1 MKKLSIFVA
10 FLLFGLVGMQA
21 APVDAAKA
29 RKVADSYVRINGL
42 YDKTQKVNR
51 VTDITSQTTFTAFYV
66 FRIEG
71 TPSGKGFVLV
81 SADDCARPI
90 LGYSAE
96 NDFAVEGMPAHVE
109 SWLREYEQ
117 QIGRGREAGLG
128 TNPQWQRLLD
138 GDREMATHVVV
149 GALVA
154 TRWNQSPLYNNLC
167 PYDSTANERSVT
179 GCVATAMAQLMKYW
193 NRPVQGTGSHSYTHN
208 DYGTQSANF
217 GATTYD
223 WAHMPVQLT
232 SSSTAT
238 EINAVATLMYHCGVA
253 VEMDYSPSGSGATTI
268 GRVASWYTAEMALIN
283 YFDYNSSLQG
293 RYMSDYSDLQWK
305 QMLMNELN
313 AGRPMIYR
321 GSSDGGGHSFIC
333 DGYDSDTNF
342 HFNLGWGGSSNGFYS
357 LSAVDPNALEYN
369 GGQGAIMGIYPNNM
383 PLMTPGGVQVTGVN
397 TTTATVSWVNP
408 NNAGT
413 TQVQVAYGP
422 TATFNIGNSATYTVT
437 NATGNSKTLSGLT
450 AYTQYSVAMRCTSG
464 TNASAWTEPVTFTT
478 LANPQPAP
486 ALIDCESGLPT
497 YWTQEQVNGNIFW
510 TQATGGYN
518 GRPSGALSGSH
529 NLRLQTNGHGAVT
542 RLISPMLLLGQ
553 GQNSNN
559 EYSANVTHKMAFGHA
574 QANWSGDVD
583 YLYVYYRTSPTA
595 DWNLLASYTE
605 EIANW
610 QRDTVTLPNTT
621 NTYQVAFEGRLNYGY
636 GVVLDDIS
644 FFSEQEVNDSVVV
657 TDDTIV
663 CDSYT
668 VTDNNGTRTI
678 TTTGT
683 YRLVYTAASG
693 IDSIIMR
700 TVMIR
705 HATHNSTTAS
715 AVGRYIWHDSIY
727 TESGT
732 HVYTYTNAYGCPSA
746 DTLHLTIEPCV
757 TLYRNQYVD
766 ACDEYLWSN
775 GVTYYESTNDA
786 YDTLTVDGGCDL
798 ILTLNLTIYHSTH
811 NNYTQTAMNTYTWH
825 DSLYFE
831 TGDFPY
837 HYTDVHGCASADTLH
852 LTITPAPA
860 VVVDDAHPFYD
871 DFEGDFSWYLEN
883 GATRSRWAYGSAA
896 AYGGT
901 HAMYI
906 SDDRGHSN
914 HYVISQRSV
923 VYASKLFTLTAGMHF
938 IGYDWRANGESNYD
952 YIRVFLAPASATFT
966 PNALPNGSTG
976 NTNTYTTGVP
986 AGWIALDGSEKKN
999 LDTTWQS
1006 FTAEANVTAAG
1017 NYRVVFVWISDNS
1030 VGQMPPAAI
1039 DNVTIQRTNCGR
1051 PTDVVVSNVTP
1062 TGATVTWRGTGTQ
1075 YLVAY
1080 GTGSDPAQMATVTT
1094 SDTTITLTGLTDN
1107 TDYNVYVR
1115 NVCSPTLNSAW
1126 SGMVSFITPC
1136 LPLVVDETH
1145 PYNENFEGARTW
1157 WMANGNRTNRWHW
1170 GTAVNNGGSRS
1181 IYISND
1187 NGLSNTY
1194 TNTQRGV
1201 TYATKLFALKGG
1213 AYHIGYDWRAYGE
1226 RNNAGTNYDY
1236 LRVFLAPAGTAINP
1250 GTSLPNGGSTS
1261 ASTSSFVST
1270 TPAGW
1275 ISADSSYCK
1284 NYVDTWQH
1292 FETDVAIPDS
1302 GDYVMMF
1309 VWLTDE
1315 NTGTN
1320 PPAAVD
1326 NISITRPTCSEPFNL
1341 AVTTVTATS
1350 ATLVWTGNGNNYQMA
1365 YGTGSNVNQMTRVNV
1380 TGNTYTLT
1388 GLAPNTQYN
1397 VFVRGVCDDNS
1408 TTAWTGPAEIN
1419 TPCAVYTITQGHALT
1434 ENFENGMPGC
1444 WRAIYPCSNNAMTVV
1459 ASNATSNS
1467 SYNNSHSLRFSSY
1480 YNCGE
1485 GFDQYFISQEI
1496 SCAAPLQM
1504 TFHYRDYNQ
1513 NNNLWVG
1520 YSTTGNSPEHFTQWE
1535 AVPNSTEWTTYSC
1548 EFPLGTKYVA
1558 IRYYGNYSYY
1568 SYIDDIELR
1577 WAQYHITA
1585 LTSDSTQG
1593 TTAGSSTRYYGATAT
1608 LRAFPTAC
1616 YQFSQWNDGNTDNPR
1631 PVTVTQDSTFTAYFT
1646 PATLTG
1652 SETVAACESYR
1663 WGGTTYRNSGTYSR
1677 HITTAA
1683 GCDSVA
1689 TLHLTINHG
1698 ITTTVAEAACD
1709 SYTWHDSTFT
1719 TSGTHVWH
1727 GQTTAGCDSTVTL
1740 TLTVNHGTHNVV
1752 YDTSDMPYPWHG
1764 STYAESGTYTYN
1776 YMDTNGCASTD
1787 TLHLTIVGCRA
1798 ITTLPYTEGFEE
1810 SATGTAAN
1818 PVFDVDC
1825 WQRHNNATTYIGY
1838 PFVATG
1844 SMAHGGSNMLNWS
1857 NNTGSS
1863 YGSNIVLVMPQVN
1876 TASHAINTLRLRFWA
1891 RTSNNQTTGELQVG
1905 VMTDP
1910 DDTSTFQQM
1919 GTLSHSGATWTEQ
1932 IFDFFGYTGTG
1943 SYIALRTQYP
1953 TSNWTLY
1960 LDDFTI
1966 EEQPACPIPNNI
1978 AASDVTANSATLTW
1992 QGTGNSYTVY
2002 YGTGTNTTTM
2012 DSRTVYDDSVTLTG
2026 LSSYTV
2032 YNVYIVSHC
2041 TGGSSSGLSQMYT
2054 FQTECNMVSTLPF
2067 TEGFEGY
2074 TSGSFTLP
2082 CWKHYSVN
2090 NYPSVT
2096 ATYHTGNRGLYWYR
2110 AANTERQYIVM
2121 PGFIFDVN
2129 TLEVR
2134 FWGRTSS
2141 SSYHPAF
2148 EVGVMDSP
2156 TDTASFVSVG
2166 TINVEGSTW
2175 VEYIQPLSYYTGTG
2189 HYIAL
2194 RSAFNTIAAAYLD
2207 DITVDVAPTCATP
2220 IDVTVSN
2227 ITTHTATVS
2236 WTGLIDNYVVA
2247 YGTGTDPSAM
2257 DSMTV
2262 NGSTVTLTGLAGNT
2276 TYNLFVRSVCSG
2288 GRSTW
2293 SPMVSFTTECELLE
2307 MPYVEGFESYN
2318 TTGSSNNNFSVDCWH
2333 RFSNGTTYYSPYVG
2347 NSTVCR
2353 HAGNRGLYWNMA
2365 NNTSYGTSQYVV
2377 LPGLDTSF
2385 YPMSRHQLSFWARA
2399 NTSTQRPVFIVG
2411 VMSDP
2416 YDTMTFVPVDTLN
2429 ITSTAWTEY
2438 TFTFE
2443 NYTGNGRNIAICA
2456 RANGGWVA
2464 GMDDLKVS
2472 IVPICFPPTSVAS
2485 NNVSST
2491 GATITWNGGNGIGF
2505 RVAYGTGTD
2514 PATMDSIVVM
2524 SGNNTTLTGLLPM
2537 TTYNVYIQP
2546 ICATERGEWSTV
2558 YSFTTGCGLIA
2569 TLPYTWGFE
2578 GCPTGTNETPNAD
2591 FGLPCW
2597 THLNNGSR
2605 WTGSPYI
2612 TGNLT
2617 HAGTRA
2623 LYWETNPYVTNSQW
2637 PRTTAVVLPA
2647 LDPSVDVSGLR
2658 LKFWANR
2665 VSDASRAVPTFRIG
2679 VMTNPNNINT
2689 FTQVATII
2697 AETNGWAEYYADFY
2711 AYTGTGHYIAIRADG
2726 PTQNNYYLTW
2736 TAYMDDVT
2744 LELSP
2749 SCIAPTGVTVS
2760 GITPTTA
2767 TVAWSDP
2774 VPGQTVHQVAYGTG
2788 TTPDGMTT
2796 VNVTTGSSRQLTGL
2810 APNTTYN
2817 VFVRALCG
2825 GNDNSEW
2832 TPMATFVTPC
2842 TLISSLPYTENF
2854 DSYTSFPI
2862 DCWNR
2867 LNNGTWSSFPTLDAN
2882 NTHSGNRCINWNALN
2897 SVDGGTYQ
2905 AVVMPAVD
2913 VDIYPMNTLRLR
2925 VWARKGSGNGTL
2937 QVGIMTD
2944 PGNINTF
2951 TQVGTISPSDIDNYI
2966 EYIIPFSSYTGS
2978 GQYVALR
2985 AVSPGSTDYWNYA
2998 WQAWTDDFTLEVI
3011 PSCLEPTGL
3020 AASVITDTSATL
3032 TWSGSATTYEVAYGT
3047 TTTLA
3052 DMTSITATGHS
3063 VQITGLANNTLYYAY
3078 IRAICSASDTSAW
3091 TSTPVSFRTQCPA
3104 TIHVPY
3110 SESFETYTTGSTA
3123 ITVPCWNFTMIGS
3136 ASYQDP
3142 SNYPL
3147 IQRTLAHTGNYSLA
3161 LTGDAI
3167 TQLPA
3172 TDTALNLLQI
3182 KLWVRKGNSDADNK
3196 LEVGVMHGTTFIPID
3211 TLDVVP
3217 NTYVENTIYLA
3228 GYNGNSRVIA
3238 FRNTCRDNYT
3248 YSPFLIDDIE
3258 LTFLP
3263 ACLAV
3268 QNVHVTNITPSTL
3281 TIDWSDMRPATSWEI
3296 EYGPTGFT
3304 LGHGTTTIVSSHPA
3318 TLTGLFPGTEYSFR
3332 VRTLCGDNGNSE
3344 WSDVS
3349 TAITDCGLTNVPY
3362 MQDFDN
3368 VLATS
3373 YNLAGFLPSCWEGY
3387 TNGTSNTYLPHVVVG
3402 GSNYQ
3407 YAAANNGLCLI
3418 SGNGNYGTVKV
3429 VRLPQFAQPI
3439 NTLAVKFWSRKE
3451 NANYG
3456 TLTVGYLTG
3465 DNMATDYVQVAT
3477 IASSTTGTYDSVEFT
3492 NVPAT
3497 AQYIAFRWECTGT
3510 WYSCGLDNVEVYIPS
3525 ATPCDTPTGLQA
3537 TAVSSSGATLTWNG
3551 NATGYIVAYG
3561 LGNTPENMQ
3570 TVTVNDTTVTLTGL
3584 TGNTTYNVYVRSD
3597 CGDGNLSLWSTMAT
3611 FHTDC
3616 ALITSLPYTEGF
3628 EGSTPSYFDVACWN
3642 RIYTNNYP
3650 YPMVNGSANFIH
3662 TGSRSIQWMNFNNT
3676 TQYVVLPGLDNTVIA
3691 TNGTKLTFWA
3701 KSSSDNVSPSITVGV
3716 MTDAND
3722 TTTFTPVTAVTVA
3735 GTEWVQYTAY
3745 LSNYTGNGTYITL
3758 RGGSIGGGRTWI
3770 AYLDDFAIE
3779 EAPNCSTVL
3788 PVVTTTTAC
3797 DSYTWHGTA
3806 YSASGSYT
3814 FDTLL
3819 LGICPRTDTL
3829 HLTISHGTHNSI
3841 SETVDESY
3849 TWHGITYTATGVYTY
3864 EYTDADGCAS
3874 TDTLHLTVDPYLP
3887 VLVNETHPFN
3897 DGFEGTTLRWQLF
3910 NGTLTNQ
3917 WRRGTAA
3924 YSNGSQA
3931 LYISNNDGTANA
3943 YSNSS
3948 TTVYASKKFI
3958 LPAGHFYFSY
3968 DWRANGEN
3976 GYDYM
3981 RVYLAPATATFT
3993 ASTSLPTG
4001 INSTSTPSGWI
4012 ALDRGSQM
4020 NLSTDWSNHAAEV
4033 NITDSAVYQVVFVW
4047 RNDNT
4052 VANQPPAA
4060 IDEVNFIK
4068 SDCYSPTNITA
4079 QNITAT
4085 TATLSWT
4092 GTAGSYLVV
4101 YGTSTAIGDMDTLT
4115 ANGNTITLTGLAHT
4129 TTHYAYVKSLCSAND
4144 LSPWSQMFTF
4154 RTACGAFALPYSYG
4168 IDDPSI
4174 AYYNTTLHECWT
4186 AGNTSGNTNNDPS
4199 VSTYYSH
4206 GGTLSIY
4213 MTSSN
4218 NYYSYLV
4225 LPAFDN
4231 PVDRTQLTFWGRA
4244 TGANYP
4250 STLEIGLVAS
4260 PTDIASFELVDTF
4273 TIPRTGVLQWHQHE
4287 VLFDT
4292 YHGNGQHIAI
4302 RLPANGDGRCYL
4314 DDFVVE
4320 ALPECS
4326 GARNLA
4332 VAGTTENSVTLTWH
4346 ETGAATS
4353 WGIEYGPQGFA
4364 QGSGTT
4370 VTVTDTTATLTGLTN
4385 DTWYD
4390 IYIHSDCVHATS
4402 RAQRISAQ
4410 TDCGRMAIPFYEDFS
4425 GYASSDS
4432 PIDRCWYKCYSQNNS
4447 QTSYPQF
4454 TYNSS
4459 DNSDYFLYFLST
4471 RNYYSYLVL
4480 PSMQGNIHDQMLRF
4494 KVKTSG
4500 GTSAN
4505 IQVGVVTTATNFN
4518 TFQQVQQLS
4527 VSSNSEWNTVNVP
4540 FNSLNGT
4547 NYRIAIVSPS
4557 LSSSGS
4563 QSQAF
4568 YVDDIEVVPIP
4579 DCNAPASLAA
4589 GSITTTSATL
4599 SWSAVQGISRYRV
4612 VYTPHGDYDSS
4623 YRVTVDSVAATS
4635 LPLTGLQMG
4644 TTYDVEVY
4652 SLCITGSLSTAA
4664 TTTFS
4669 TSCSAHSVPFTE
4681 NFDHGSGTHV
4691 SPCWNN
4697 GFYGSATSTY
4707 PTVSAANPNYEG
4719 DKALLFFSSSNN
4731 MYSYAILP
4739 ELDDTL
4745 SLLQFKLQARANTV
4759 NSNPSLQIGTVAASA
4774 NITTF
4779 QTVQNVQ
4786 LNDSWQYY
4794 TVPLT
4799 SATDNSRRLAIRYQP
4814 NGQGQA
4820 GNIFVDDIIV
4830 ERIPACD
4837 GPARVTADRIVYN
4850 GARLHWPAVA
4860 GVTSYS
4866 LEYGPSGF
4874 TLGQGTQ
4881 VTGLTDTTYILS
4893 GLNASTTYSVYLT
4906 ATCASGR
4913 ESSLVS
4919 VSFATGCLEQLP
4931 YEYGFEGLTT
4941 SPTGT
4946 VTTVP
4951 CWVLNE
4957 NTSVQSGQYTTGYAA
4972 EGISRMR
4979 FSVSQATAYAV
4990 MPKLDDSINHL
5001 YMTLQV
5007 NTGTTYF
5014 DEPLAPLYVG
5024 VVTDPYDFS
5033 TFLPVDT
5040 LLPTASNT
5048 WQSFRVDFSSL
5059 TDNDYYIAFYGTG
5072 SYYTSYVYLDD
5083 IQVIRIAP
5091 YNIDLTLADASR
5103 GTVAVNGVTTN
5114 HAQALAGSDVTLTAT
5129 ANHGYTFSHWAAG
5142 ITANPYTF
5150 TMPDH
5155 DVVYNHI
5162 VFSLN
5167 TYTVT
5172 VLSNDTTLGTVT
5184 GGGSYDYLDTA
5195 TLTATPIGN
5204 YNFLRWSDGVT
5215 TNPRTLIVTDDTT
5228 LTALFQNDCPVGTD
5242 TTIVACDSYTWND
5255 TPYTATGVY
5264 THDRSTAQCT
5274 VVDTLHLTINHS
5286 THNVVYDTAELS
5298 YTWHDS
5304 VYTATGVYT
5313 YDYTNTDG
5321 CASSDTLHLVIDPT
5335 LPVLVDEEHPFFD
5348 DFEEGLHWTFT
5359 NGTSQYTNNPS
5370 INAWYYGTAAPHT
5383 GSHSIYISNDNGV
5396 SNNYSWTLDDESDDC
5411 PATYASKRFIL
5422 RQGAYSFS
5430 YDWRSNGNSSN
5441 DYLRV
5446 YLVPDAEVLPGNGQI
5461 PTSWIA
5467 LDGDT
5472 ALSGQT
5478 VWNYHAAQIN
5488 VTTPGIYKMVFL
5500 WKNSLRIFSEGHNPP
5515 AAVDNVSIV
5524 KTTCT
5529 PPTNLSSSNTTTTA
5543 ATLAWTGTGTRF
5555 TVAYGI
5561 ASSPLDMD
5569 TLSVTGNSVRIT
5581 NLSPSSYYHV
5591 FVRKW
5596 CDASQASAW
5605 SEMFTFNTGCGPM
5618 TELPMTESFES
5629 CGVLS
5634 YPYYIP
5640 FNLNCWN
5647 ILSNNSTAAPNI
5659 LIRAADGYAHSGN
5672 NLMDFPIFSNSDYYI
5687 VLPQIDTHYHALNNL
5702 YLSFWAYPIGYLY
5715 TPAKLA
5721 VGVMDS
5727 PTDTGS
5733 FTPVDTLELFVNVV
5747 NNTLLPGEFGVNLR
5761 PYQGSGS
5768 CIALRPVYYNSDRSI
5783 LLDDIIVDYMPA
5795 NADTTVVACGSYTWG
5810 DTTYT
5815 TSGIYSKMRLF
5826 HAIPIYDTLR
5836 LTILPAT
5843 TGSETL
5849 AACDSYTW
5857 HGTTYIASGTYTFDT
5872 LNANGCDS
5880 TATLHLT
5887 VNHSTA
5893 NSESLAVCDNY
5904 TWHGTRYTASGD
5916 YTYNYTN
5923 AEGCASTDTLHLT
5936 VNHSTSRDTTA
5947 VACDSFTWRDSI
5959 YTSSTRATSITTN
5972 AVGCDSTVTLHLTV
5986 NRSTHDSF
5994 RQTACDSYTWHGT
6007 PYTTSGV
6014 YTNDYTNAAG
6024 CASTDTLHLTV
6035 NYSNTGIDTQTACD
6049 SYRWIN
6055 GVTYTSSTNTPTF
6068 TLTNHHRCDSV
6079 VTLNLTINHHS
6090 SEVNVYTRCDSLSFL
6105 GNTYTLSGNYF
6116 FDTVNDEGCSH
6127 FIELRLTVRH
6137 STHDNY
6143 YQNSC
6148 GSYTWYGTTYTTSG
6162 TYIYNYTN
6170 AERCASTDT
6179 LHLVIDQHTDTA
6191 FHVTAC
6197 DGYRW
6202 NDSLYTQSGVYTYNY
6217 STAGSTCTNVDTL
6230 YLTVNHSATV
6240 TITDTACDSYTWHD
6254 STYTFPFPNIHG
6266 FIYPWPIT
6274 ATYVTTT
6281 VAGCDSVE
6289 TLRLTLNRSVTGADI
6304 VTACDRYTWINGITY
6319 TTSNYNTSNYTL
6331 AAANGCDSV
6340 VTLYLT
6346 LNHSTAGDTTAIA
6359 CDSFDWRGTNYTS
6372 TTSATST
6379 TTNAAGCDSVVTLH
6393 LTVNYSTAG
6402 DTVATACDSFDWHDS
6417 IYTSSTSA
6425 TSTTSNVAGCDS
6437 VVTLHLT
6444 VNYSTEGDTVATAC
6458 ERFTWRDSS
6467 YTSSTSATSITSNI
6481 AGCDSTVTLHLTIYD
6496 AAASDI
6502 YDTACESY
6510 IWADSPN
6517 SQIYTES
6524 GDYTLTGQ
6532 TIHGCDSIVTLHLT
6546 VNHGTHDDYY
6556 QHACDTFVWHGT
6568 VYTATGTYLY
6578 EYQNADGCASVD
6590 TLHLTV
6596 DQHSDTAYHVTVC
6609 DAYRWN
6615 DSLYT
6620 ESGIYVYDYSLAGSS
6635 CTNVDTLYLTVNHS
6649 ADSDLYVTAC
6659 DSYNWLGTVIPEG
6672 DWYTE
6677 SGTYVRRLQTVGGCD
6692 STATLHL
6699 TINHRS
6705 ELDTTLVACDTL
6717 FWTVEDTTFT
6727 ITESGDYFVV
6737 GALAWTVI
6745 DDSYLELGH
6754 AFLNAEGCDSTQTL
6768 HVTIGHSTTGDTV
6781 AVACDSFDWYG
6792 TSYTSSTS
6800 ATRTTSN
6807 AAGCDSTVT
6816 LHLTVNYSTAGD
6828 TVATACDH
6836 FEWRDSSYTS
6846 TTSATSTTTNAAGCD
6861 SVVTLHLTIN
6871 YGQYTSTYQAA
6882 CDSFAWHDTV
6892 LTLSGSYLHYDL
6904 TAEGCLIIDT
6914 LVLTLSNGTSTGY
6927 HVETC
6932 DGYIWNGTLYTETGN
6947 YIYDYSQ
6954 LGGDCQNVDTLFLT
6968 LHYSTYTDIYDTAC
6982 DSYLWGYEVMTESG
6996 EYAFHMTTAYG
7007 CDSVTTIHLTIH
7019 YNTSTAY
7026 SDTLGADGTYTWH
7039 GHTYSDTGT
7048 YLYDYITDEGCAS
7061 TDTLYLSSNY
7071 IAPVYYTL
7079 HARSADTVMGYVV
7092 VYPDSVA
7099 RSGDTVIVVGV
7110 PHEGYRFTHWSDGDT
7125 NGARLVRLT
7134 SDTTLVAYFD
7144 VYVGIADVET
7154 PTFRIWAET
7163 GNIQVEGTGI
7173 AGMPVRAYDLTG
7185 RMLYNQR
7192 AEGNRVTISTSR
7204 WATGVYLVR
7213 VGNLPAQ
7220 RIVLR

>member
-1 MKKLSIFVA
+1 M
-10 FLLFGLVGMQA
+10 
-21 APVDAAKA
+21 
-29 RKVADSYVRINGL
+29 
-42 YDKTQKVNR
+42 
-51 VTDITSQTTFTAFYV
+51 
-66 FRIEG
+66 
-71 TPSGKGFVLV
+71 
-81 SADDCARPI
+81 
-90 LGYSAE
+90 
-96 NDFAVEGMPAHVE
+96 
-109 SWLREYEQ
+109 
-117 QIGRGREAGLG
+117 
-128 TNPQWQRLLD
+128 
-138 GDREMATHVVV
+138 
-149 GALVA
+149 
-154 TRWNQSPLYNNLC
+154 
-167 PYDSTANERSVT
+167 
-179 GCVATAMAQLMKYW
+179 
-193 NRPVQGTGSHSYTHN
+193 
-208 DYGTQSANF
+208 
-217 GATTYD
+217 
-223 WAHMPVQLT
+223 
-232 SSSTAT
+232 
-238 EINAVATLMYHCGVA
+238 
-253 VEMDYSPSGSGATTI
+253 
-268 GRVASWYTAEMALIN
+268 
-283 YFDYNSSLQG
+283 
-293 RYMSDYSDLQWK
+293 
-305 QMLMNELN
+305 
-313 AGRPMIYR
+313 
-321 GSSDGGGHSFIC
+321 
-333 DGYDSDTNF
+333 
-342 HFNLGWGGSSNGFYS
+342 
-357 LSAVDPNALEYN
+357 
-369 GGQGAIMGIYPNNM
+369 
-383 PLMTPGGVQVTGVN
+383 
-397 TTTATVSWVNP
+397 
-408 NNAGT
+408 
-413 TQVQVAYGP
+413 
-422 TATFNIGNSATYTVT
+422 
-437 NATGNSKTLSGLT
+437 
-450 AYTQYSVAMRCTSG
+450 
-464 TNASAWTEPVTFTT
+464 
-478 LANPQPAP
+478 
-486 ALIDCESGLPT
+486 
-497 YWTQEQVNGNIFW
+497 
-510 TQATGGYN
+510 
-518 GRPSGALSGSH
+518 
-529 NLRLQTNGHGAVT
+529 
-542 RLISPMLLLGQ
+542 
-553 GQNSNN
+553 
-559 EYSANVTHKMAFGHA
+559 
-574 QANWSGDVD
+574 
-583 YLYVYYRTSPTA
+583 
-595 DWNLLASYTE
+595 
-605 EIANW
+605 
-610 QRDTVTLPNTT
+610 
-621 NTYQVAFEGRLNYGY
+621 
-636 GVVLDDIS
+636 
-644 FFSEQEVNDSVVV
+644 
-657 TDDTIV
+657 
-663 CDSYT
+663 
-668 VTDNNGTRTI
+668 
-678 TTTGT
+678 
-683 YRLVYTAASG
+683 
-693 IDSIIMR
+693 
-700 TVMIR
+700 
-705 HATHNSTTAS
+705 
-715 AVGRYIWHDSIY
+715 
-727 TESGT
+727 
-732 HVYTYTNAYGCPSA
+732 
-746 DTLHLTIEPCV
+746 
-757 TLYRNQYVD
+757 
-766 ACDEYLWSN
+766 
-775 GVTYYESTNDA
+775 
-786 YDTLTVDGGCDL
+786 
-798 ILTLNLTIYHSTH
+798 
-811 NNYTQTAMNTYTWH
+811 
-825 DSLYFE
+825 
-831 TGDFPY
+831 
-837 HYTDVHGCASADTLH
+837 
-852 LTITPAPA
+852 
-860 VVVDDAHPFYD
+860 
-871 DFEGDFSWYLEN
+871 
-883 GATRSRWAYGSAA
+883 
-896 AYGGT
+896 
-901 HAMYI
+901 
-906 SDDRGHSN
+906 
-914 HYVISQRSV
+914 
-923 VYASKLFTLTAGMHF
+923 
-938 IGYDWRANGESNYD
+938 
-952 YIRVFLAPASATFT
+952 
-966 PNALPNGSTG
+966 
-976 NTNTYTTGVP
+976 
-986 AGWIALDGSEKKN
+986 
-999 LDTTWQS
+999 
-1006 FTAEANVTAAG
+1006 
-1017 NYRVVFVWISDNS
+1017 
-1030 VGQMPPAAI
+1030 
-1039 DNVTIQRTNCGR
+1039 
-1051 PTDVVVSNVTP
+1051 
-1062 TGATVTWRGTGTQ
+1062 
-1075 YLVAY
+1075 
-1080 GTGSDPAQMATVTT
+1080 
-1094 SDTTITLTGLTDN
+1094 
-1107 TDYNVYVR
+1107 
-1115 NVCSPTLNSAW
+1115 
-1126 SGMVSFITPC
+1126 
-1136 LPLVVDETH
+1136 
-1145 PYNENFEGARTW
+1145 
-1157 WMANGNRTNRWHW
+1157 
-1170 GTAVNNGGSRS
+1170 
-1181 IYISND
+1181 
-1187 NGLSNTY
+1187 
-1194 TNTQRGV
+1194 
-1201 TYATKLFALKGG
+1201 
-1213 AYHIGYDWRAYGE
+1213 
-1226 RNNAGTNYDY
+1226 
-1236 LRVFLAPAGTAINP
+1236 
-1250 GTSLPNGGSTS
+1250 
-1261 ASTSSFVST
+1261 
-1270 TPAGW
+1270 
-1275 ISADSSYCK
+1275 
-1284 NYVDTWQH
+1284 
-1292 FETDVAIPDS
+1292 
-1302 GDYVMMF
+1302 
-1309 VWLTDE
+1309 
-1315 NTGTN
+1315 
-1320 PPAAVD
+1320 
-1326 NISITRPTCSEPFNL
+1326 
-1341 AVTTVTATS
+1341 
-1350 ATLVWTGNGNNYQMA
+1350 
-1365 YGTGSNVNQMTRVNV
+1365 
-1380 TGNTYTLT
+1380 
-1388 GLAPNTQYN
+1388 
-1397 VFVRGVCDDNS
+1397 
-1408 TTAWTGPAEIN
+1408 
-1419 TPCAVYTITQGHALT
+1419 
-1434 ENFENGMPGC
+1434 
-1444 WRAIYPCSNNAMTVV
+1444 
-1459 ASNATSNS
+1459 
-1467 SYNNSHSLRFSSY
+1467 
-1480 YNCGE
+1480 
-1485 GFDQYFISQEI
+1485 
-1496 SCAAPLQM
+1496 
-1504 TFHYRDYNQ
+1504 
-1513 NNNLWVG
+1513 
-1520 YSTTGNSPEHFTQWE
+1520 
-1535 AVPNSTEWTTYSC
+1535 
-1548 EFPLGTKYVA
+1548 
-1558 IRYYGNYSYY
+1558 
-1568 SYIDDIELR
+1568 
-1577 WAQYHITA
+1577 
-1585 LTSDSTQG
+1585 
-1593 TTAGSSTRYYGATAT
+1593 
-1608 LRAFPTAC
+1608 
-1616 YQFSQWNDGNTDNPR
+1616 
-1631 PVTVTQDSTFTAYFT
+1631 
-1646 PATLTG
+1646 
-1652 SETVAACESYR
+1652 
-1663 WGGTTYRNSGTYSR
+1663 
-1677 HITTAA
+1677 
-1683 GCDSVA
+1683 A
-1689 TLHLTINHG
+1689 TLHLTIHHAV
-1698 ITTTVAEAACD
+1698 TTTVAEAACD

-1727 GQTTAGCDSTVTL
+1727 GQTAAGCDSTVTL

-1810 SATGTAAN
+1810 STTGTAAN

-1910 DDTSTFQQM
+1910 DDTSTFQQV
-1919 GTLSHSGATWTEQ
+1919 GTLSHSGVTWTEQ
-1932 IFDFFGYTGTG
+1932 IFDFFSYTGTG

-1966 EEQPACPIPNNI
+1966 EVQPACPIPNNI
-1978 AASDVTANSATLTW
+1978 AASAVTANSATLTW

-2026 LSSYTV
+2026 LSSYTT

-2082 CWKHYSVN
+2082 CWKHYSIN

-2096 ATYHTGNRGLYWYR
+2096 TTSHTGSRGLYWYR

-2227 ITTHTATVS
+2227 ITSHTATVS

-2247 YGTGTDPSAM
+2247 YGTGTDPDAM
-2257 DSMTV
+2257 DSMTA
-2262 NGSTVTLTGLAGNT
+2262 NSSTVTLTGLAANT

-2288 GRSTW
+2288 DRSTW
-2293 SPMVSFTTECELLE
+2293 SPMVSFSTECELLE

-2443 NYTGNGRNIAICA
+2443 SYTGNGRNIAICA

-2485 NNVSST
+2485 NNVTST

-2578 GCPTGTNETPNAD
+2578 GCPTGTSETPNAD

-2612 TGNLT
+2612 SGNLNHT
-2617 HAGTRA
+2617 GTRA

-2749 SCIAPTGVTVS
+2749 SCIAPTDVTVS

-2832 TPMATFVTPC
+2832 TPMTTFVTPC

-2867 LNNGTWSSFPTLDAN
+2867 LNNGTWSSFPSLDAN

-2913 VDIYPMNTLRLR
+2913 VNIYPMNTLRLR

-3020 AASVITDTSATL
+3020 AASGITDTSATL

-3110 SESFETYTTGSTA
+3110 NESFETYTTGSTA
-3123 ITVPCWNFTMIGS
+3123 ITVPCWDFTMIGS

-3196 LEVGVMHGTTFIPID
+3196 LEVGVMHGTTFFPID

-3217 NTYVENTIYLA
+3217 NTYVENTVYLA
-3228 GYNGNSRVIA
+3228 GYSGNSRVIA

-3258 LTFLP
+3258 VTFLP
-3263 ACLAV
+3263 SCLAV
-3268 QNVHVTNITPSTL
+3268 QNVHATNITPSTL

-3304 LGHGTTTIVSSHPA
+3304 LGHGATMTVNSHPA

-3332 VRTLCGDNGNSE
+3332 VRTFCGDNGNSE

-3368 VLATS
+3368 VPSSS
-3373 YNLAGFLPSCWEGY
+3373 YNLAGFLPPCWEGY
-3387 TNGTSNTYLPHVVVG
+3387 TNGTSNTYLPHVVTG
-3402 GSNYQ
+3402 GTSYQ
-3407 YAAANNGLCLI
+3407 FAVAYNGLCLI

-3456 TLTVGYLTG
+3456 TLSVGYLTG
-3465 DNMATDYVQVAT
+3465 DNMATDYVPVAT
-3477 IASSTTGTYDSVEFT
+3477 IASSTTGTFDSVEFT

-3510 WYSCGLDNVEVYIPS
+3510 WYACGLDNVEVYIPS

-3537 TAVSSSGATLTWNG
+3537 TAVNSSSATLTWNG

-3584 TGNTTYNVYVRSD
+3584 TGYTTYNVYVRSD

-3628 EGSTPSYFDVACWN
+3628 EGSTLSYFDVACWN

-3662 TGSRSIQWMNFNNT
+3662 TGSRSIQWMNFNNS

-3701 KSSSDNVSPSITVGV
+3701 KSSSANVSPSITVGV

-3745 LSNYTGNGTYITL
+3745 LSNYTGNGIYITL
-3758 RGGSIGGGRTWI
+3758 RGSSIGGGRTWI

-3829 HLTISHGTHNSI
+3829 HLTIHHGTHNSVT
-3841 SETVDESY
+3841 ETVAESY
-3849 TWHGITYTATGVYTY
+3849 TWHGTTYTTTGVYTY
-3864 EYTDADGCAS
+3864 NYTNDDGCPS
-3874 TDTLHLTVDPYLP
+3874 TDTLHLTVDLYAP
-3887 VLVNETHPFN
+3887 VLVNETHPFY
-3897 DGFEGTTLRWQLF
+3897 DGFEGNILCWQLF
-3910 NGTLTNQ
+3910 NGNLTNK
-3917 WRRGTAA
+3917 WYRGSAA
-3924 YSNGSQA
+3924 HSTGYNA
-3931 LYISNNDGTANA
+3931 IYISNDNGTSNA
-3943 YSNSS
+3943 YTTSNATSAVFA
-3948 TTVYASKKFI
+3948 TKKFI

-3968 DWRANGEN
+3968 DWRCNAEAD
-3976 GYDYM
+3976 YDYM
-3981 RVYLAPATATFT
+3981 RVYLVPANTTFT
-3993 ASTSLPTG
+3993 AGTLPTG
-4001 INSTSTPSGWI
+4001 VSITGTPSGWRV
-4012 ALDRGSQM
+4012 LDRGSQM
-4020 NLSTDWSNHAAEV
+4020 NQTTSWGNYTAEV
-4033 NITDSAVYQVVFVW
+4033 NITDSAVYQVVFLW
-4047 RNDNT
+4047 YNDSY
-4052 VANQPPAA
+4052 VGSQPPAA
-4060 IDEVNFIK
+4060 IDEVRFVK
-4068 SDCYSPTNITA
+4068 SDCLRPTNVALQSVGTG
-4079 QNITAT
+4079 

-4092 GTAGSYLVV
+4092 GTAASYQVA
-4101 YGTSTAIGDMDTLT
+4101 YGTTPTLADMDTLT
-4115 ANGNTITLTGLAHT
+4115 VTGNTATLTGLAHT
-4129 TTHYAYVKSLCSAND
+4129 TTHYAYVRSLCNDEQSAWSTV
-4144 LSPWSQMFTF
+4144 LSF
-4154 RTACGAFALPYSYG
+4154 RTACGPIALPYSYG
-4168 IDDPSI
+4168 FEDATASGSNGAI
-4174 AYYNTTLHECWT
+4174 NECWHK
-4186 AGNTSGNTNNDPS
+4186 GS
-4199 VSTYYSH
+4199 STPNSYNYPYPYSYYSH
-4206 GGTLSIY
+4206 DGYYAMY
-4213 MTSSN
+4213 MVAEAS
-4218 NYYSYLV
+4218 YYSYIV
-4225 LPAFDN
+4225 LPQFDN
-4231 PVDRTQLTFWGRA
+4231 PVNRTQLTFWGRA
-4244 TGANYP
+4244 AGNSYA
-4250 STLEIGLVAS
+4250 STVEIGVVTNPS
-4260 PTDIASFELVDTF
+4260 DITTFQPYETF
-4273 TIPRTGVLQWHQHE
+4273 TIPNTGVLQWYCDT
-4287 VLFDT
+4287 VMFDT
-4292 YHGNGQHIAI
+4292 YQGNGQYIAI
-4302 RLPANGDGRCYL
+4302 RLQGGGNARCYL
-4314 DDFVVE
+4314 DDFTVE
-4320 ALPECS
+4320 AMPECS
-4326 GARNLA
+4326 GVRNIA
-4332 VAGTTENSVTLTWH
+4332 VTGTTANSISLSWH

-4410 TDCGRMAIPFYEDFS
+4410 TDCGRMAIPFLEDFN
-4425 GYASSDS
+4425 GYTGSNSNS
-4432 PIDRCWYKCYSQNNS
+4432 PISRCWYKCYSQGNDQN
-4447 QTSYPQF
+4447 SYPMF
-4454 TYNSS
+4454 TYYSG

-4471 RNYYSYLVL
+4471 RYYYSYLVL

-4518 TFQQVQQLS
+4518 TFQQVQQFTR
-4527 VSSNSEWNTVNVP
+4527 NTDNEWTIVNVP
-4540 FNSLNGT
+4540 FNNLSGT
-4547 NYRIAIVSPS
+4547 NYRIAIVSPR
-4557 LSSSGS
+4557 LTGSGS

-4599 SWSAVQGISRYRV
+4599 SWSAAQGISRYRV

-4707 PTVSAANPNYEG
+4707 PTVSTANPNYEG
-4719 DKALLFFSSSNN
+4719 DKALLFFSSSNS

-4745 SLLQFKLQARANTV
+4745 SLLQFKLQARTGNG
-4759 NSNPSLQIGTVAASA
+4759 NNPNAPLQIGTVASSA

-4779 QTVQNVQ
+4779 QTVQSIQ
-4786 LNDSWQYY
+4786 LNNNWQYY

-4799 SATDNSRRLAIRYQP
+4799 SVTDNSRRLAIRYQL
-4814 NGQGQA
+4814 NGGQGQA
-4820 GNIFVDDIIV
+4820 GNVLVDDIIV

-4837 GPARVTADRIVYN
+4837 GPTRVTADRIVYN
-4850 GARLHWPAVA
+4850 GARLHWPAA
-4860 GVTSYS
+4860 TGIASYS

-4874 TLGQGTQ
+4874 TPGQGTQ
-4881 VTGLTDTTYILS
+4881 VTGITDTAYTLT
-4893 GLNASTTYSVYLT
+4893 GLTPATAYSVYLWAACNSWSQSSMVTT
-4906 ATCASGR
+4906 AFS
-4913 ESSLVS
+4913 
-4919 VSFATGCLEQLP
+4919 TGCLEELP
-4931 YEYGFEGLTT
+4931 YAYGFENLTNQ
-4941 SPTGT
+4941 PNGT
-4946 VTTVP
+4946 VTGVP
-4951 CWVLNE
+4951 CWILNE
-4957 NTSVQSGQYTTGYAA
+4957 NAQVQRNQYTSGYAG
-4972 EGISRMR
+4972 EGTARMR
-4979 FSVSQATAYAV
+4979 FNISNASAYAV
-4990 MPKLDDSINHL
+4990 MPKLDDTISNL

-5007 NTGTTYF
+5007 NIPNSYNSSETAS
-5014 DEPLAPLYVG
+5014 LVVG
-5024 VVTDPYDFS
+5024 VVSNPYDFT
-5033 TFLPVDT
+5033 TFIPVDT
-5040 LLPTASNT
+5040 LTPTATDTWESHTVNFSHVVDNSN
-5048 WQSFRVDFSSL
+5048 S
-5059 TDNDYYIAFYGTG
+5059 YYIAFYSTND
-5072 SYYTSYVYLDD
+5072 SWYNSYVFFDD
-5083 IQVIRIAP
+5083 IRVMRIAP
-5091 YNIDLTLADASR
+5091 FNIDLTVAEPAR

-5114 HAQALAGSDVTLTAT
+5114 HAQAMAGSDVTLTAT

-5150 TMPDH
+5150 VMPDH
-5155 DVVYNHI
+5155 DVTYNHI

-5242 TTIVACDSYTWND
+5242 TTIAACDSYTWND

-5274 VVDTLHLTINHS
+5274 VVDTLHLTVNHS

-5348 DFEEGLHWTFT
+5348 DFEAGLRWTFT
-5359 NGTSQYTNNPS
+5359 NNPS
-5370 INAWYYGTAAPHT
+5370 TNAWYYGTAAPHT
-5383 GSHSIYISNDNGV
+5383 GTHSVYISNDNGV
-5396 SNNYSWTLDDESDDC
+5396 SNNYSWTLDDNNNYC
-5411 PATYASKRFIL
+5411 PAAYTSKRFIL

-5430 YDWRSNGNSSN
+5430 YDWRANGSFNN

-5446 YLVPDAEVLPGNGQI
+5446 FLVPDAEVLPSNGQI

-5467 LDGDT
+5467 LDGNT
-5472 ALSGQT
+5472 ALFGQT

-5488 VTTPGIYKMVFL
+5488 VTNPGIYKMVFFWRNTVQL
-5500 WKNSLRIFSEGHNPP
+5500 FGEGHNPP

-5529 PPTNLSSSNTTTTA
+5529 PPTNLQNSNTTTTA
-5543 ATLAWTGTGTRF
+5543 TTLAWAGTGTRF

-5618 TELPMTESFES
+5618 TELPITESFES

-5634 YPYYIP
+5634 NPGSIP

-5647 ILSNNSTAAPNI
+5647 ILSNNSTTAPDI
-5659 LIRAADGYAHSGN
+5659 TIRTEAGYAHSGN

-5702 YLSFWAYPIGYLY
+5702 YLSFWAFPNGRNRN

-5747 NNTLLPGEFGVNLR
+5747 NNIYRPGEFGINLR

-5768 CIALRPVYYNSDRSI
+5768 CIALRPVYYNENKSI

-5810 DTTYT
+5810 DSTYT
-5815 TSGIYSKMRLF
+5815 TSGIYSRMHLF
-5826 HAIPIYDTLR
+5826 HAIPVYDTLR
-5836 LTILPAT
+5836 LTIHPAT
-5843 TGSETL
+5843 TSSETL

-5887 VNHSTA
+5887 VNHSTT

-5923 AEGCASTDTLHLT
+5923 AEGCASTDTLYLT
-5936 VNHSTSRDTTA
+5936 VNHSTTSDTTA
-5947 VACDSFTWRDSI
+5947 TACDSFTWRDSI

-6007 PYTTSGV
+6007 PYTTSGI

-6035 NYSNTGIDTQTACD
+6035 NYSNTGIDTQTACE

-6068 TLTNHHRCDSV
+6068 TFTNHHRCDSV
-6079 VTLNLTINHHS
+6079 VTLNLTINYHS
-6090 SEVNVYTRCDSLSFL
+6090 SEVDSYTACDSFSFR
-6105 GNTYTLSGNYF
+6105 GNMYTLSGTYF

-6127 FIELRLTVRH
+6127 FIELRLTVNH

-6148 GSYTWYGTTYTTSG
+6148 GSYTWNGTTYTTSG
-6162 TYIYNYTN
+6162 TYTYNYTN

-6254 STYTFPFPNIHG
+6254 STYTFPFPNVHG
-6266 FIYPWPIT
+6266 YYYPWPIT

-6346 LNHSTAGDTTAIA
+6346 LNHSTTGDTTATA

-6402 DTVATACDSFDWHDS
+6402 DTVATACD
-6417 IYTSSTSA
+6417 
-6425 TSTTSNVAGCDS
+6425 
-6437 VVTLHLT
+6437 
-6444 VNYSTEGDTVATAC
+6444 
-6458 ERFTWRDSS
+6458 RFTWRDSS

-6546 VNHGTHDDYY
+6546 
-6556 QHACDTFVWHGT
+6556 
-6568 VYTATGTYLY
+6568 
-6578 EYQNADGCASVD
+6578 
-6590 TLHLTV
+6590 
-6596 DQHSDTAYHVTVC
+6596 
-6609 DAYRWN
+6609 
-6615 DSLYT
+6615 
-6620 ESGIYVYDYSLAGSS
+6620 
-6635 CTNVDTLYLTVNHS
+6635 
-6649 ADSDLYVTAC
+6649 
-6659 DSYNWLGTVIPEG
+6659 P
-6672 DWYTE
+6672 
-6677 SGTYVRRLQTVGGCD
+6677 RRLLPARMRHLRVARHG
-6692 STATLHL
+6692 LH
-6699 TINHRS
+6699 R
-6705 ELDTTLVACDTL
+6705 
-6717 FWTVEDTTFT
+6717 
-6727 ITESGDYFVV
+6727 
-6737 GALAWTVI
+6737 
-6745 DDSYLELGH
+6745 
-6754 AFLNAEGCDSTQTL
+6754 
-6768 HVTIGHSTTGDTV
+6768 
-6781 AVACDSFDWYG
+6781 
-6792 TSYTSSTS
+6792 
-6800 ATRTTSN
+6800 
-6807 AAGCDSTVT
+6807 
-6816 LHLTVNYSTAGD
+6816 
-6828 TVATACDH
+6828 
-6836 FEWRDSSYTS
+6836 
-6846 TTSATSTTTNAAGCD
+6846 
-6861 SVVTLHLTIN
+6861 
-6871 YGQYTSTYQAA
+6871 
-6882 CDSFAWHDTV
+6882 
-6892 LTLSGSYLHYDL
+6892 
-6904 TAEGCLIIDT
+6904 
-6914 LVLTLSNGTSTGY
+6914 
-6927 HVETC
+6927 
-6932 DGYIWNGTLYTETGN
+6932 
-6947 YIYDYSQ
+6947 
-6954 LGGDCQNVDTLFLT
+6954 
-6968 LHYSTYTDIYDTAC
+6968 
-6982 DSYLWGYEVMTESG
+6982 
-6996 EYAFHMTTAYG
+6996 
-7007 CDSVTTIHLTIH
+7007 
-7019 YNTSTAY
+7019 
-7026 SDTLGADGTYTWH
+7026 H
-7039 GHTYSDTGT
+7039 GH
-7048 YLYDYITDEGCAS
+7048 
-7061 TDTLYLSSNY
+7061 LS
-7071 IAPVYYTL
+7071 L
-7079 HARSADTVMGYVV
+7079 
-7092 VYPDSVA
+7092 
-7099 RSGDTVIVVGV
+7099 
-7110 PHEGYRFTHWSDGDT
+7110 
-7125 NGARLVRLT
+7125 
-7134 SDTTLVAYFD
+7134 
-7144 VYVGIADVET
+7144 
-7154 PTFRIWAET
+7154 
-7163 GNIQVEGTGI
+7163 
-7173 AGMPVRAYDLTG
+7173 
-7185 RMLYNQR
+7185 
-7192 AEGNRVTISTSR
+7192 
-7204 WATGVYLVR
+7204 
-7213 VGNLPAQ
+7213 
-7220 RIVLR
+7220 